1 MSEKIGVYGT
11 GTIGSGQV
19 TLTIGNGYETVVIGH
34 SKSGQERCRQAVAR
48 NWDDLIAAGLASER
62 AKAAAM
68 DRMTITDD
76 PAALRGCTFVFE
88 AVSEDL
94 SVKRQTY
101 ENILRCCGEDVIIAS
116 CTSSLGADELGKL
129 TGRPENFLVAHPFQP
144 VHLQPLVEL
153 VPGPETDPAVL
164 ARARA
169 LLNTLGRQVVTLK
182 KSVPGFLVNRFA
194 QALFRESLDL
204 LEKGVAEPADIDRAV
219 KYAVGLRYA
228 SIGLLE
234 YFDAVG
240 FELERAIAENV
251 YPTLCGT
258 TQIQD
263 IVQEGIRTG
272 KTGQK
277 AGEGLYQWTEAS
289 LADFRVR
296 LQEPFMKS
304 VESWS
309 ARL

>member
-1 MSEKIGVYGT
+1 MREKIGVYGT

-116 CTSSLGADELGKL
+116 CTSSLGADELGEL

-169 LLNTLGRQVVTLK
+169 LLDTLGRQVVTLK